1 MYRGVKVQEYVLFL
15 EYFKLILNCSCV
27 KKNNKKQKEIFHL
40 VDPIILLNK
49 SSGNNLLHSR
59 ILKRVNCIN
68 WELKFSM
75 KLTMS
80 SLNIYFTFY
89 RNDKFYYK
97 YLKHTSFS
105 AWFDGSRV

>member
-1 MYRGVKVQEYVLFL
+1 MQK
-15 EYFKLILNCSCV
+15 
-27 KKNNKKQKEIFHL
+27 KKQETKEIFNL
-40 VDPIILLNK
+40 VDLNLVEQ
-49 SSGNNLLHSR
+49 SSGNNLLNST
-59 ILKRVNCIN
+59 ILKRVKCIN

-80 SLNIYFTFY
+80 SLNMYFTFY

-97 YLKHTSFS
+97 SLKYTSFS